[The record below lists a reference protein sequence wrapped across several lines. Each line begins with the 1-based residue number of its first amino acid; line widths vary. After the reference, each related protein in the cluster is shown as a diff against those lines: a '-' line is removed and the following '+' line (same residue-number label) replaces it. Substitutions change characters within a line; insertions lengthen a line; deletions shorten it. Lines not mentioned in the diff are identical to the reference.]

1 MRTKNNNL
9 MIAIAVFIIC
19 LIVHTAEVFFIRT
32 DETIFAECFINKVF
46 GIVALFAILKIWN
59 KKWRDIGFK
68 FEKLFNVR
76 AHLIQPLR
84 AQLI

>member
-1 MRTKNNNL
+1 MRTKINNL

-46 GIVALFAILKIWN
+46 GICALFYSL
-59 KKWRDIGFK
+59 GFLVE
-68 FEKLFNVR
+68 FVIFVR
-76 AHLIQPLR
+76 RKQKMQAVDRKVSLQS
-84 AQLI
+84 A

>member
-32 DETIFAECFINKVF
+32 DESIFAECFINKVDCDTCYNRF
-46 GIVALFAILKIWN
+46 
-59 KKWRDIGFK
+59 
-68 FEKLFNVR
+68 
-76 AHLIQPLR
+76 IQKNLNSMIY
-84 AQLI
+84 QET